1 MDNKREIQKVWSAE
15 QEILDVIHKVCL
27 ENNLRYSLAYGT
39 LIGAV
44 RHKGFIPWDD
54 DIDIM
59 MPREDY
65 EKLLQIWSQSVPNNY
80 ILQDYHTD
88 NDYTNNFAKIRKDH
102 TTFLQTEDERSKKYH
117 KGIFVDIF
125 PGDRMPTN
133 FFLQKIQYIFF
144 AINLL
149 YSRGYRSGSKG
160 VIGIIERI
168 LLLVPKRY
176 YFKLR
181 DKAESIMKYWNNQN
195 GEYIFANTIREC
207 KKLYPDNMFD
217 NLQNIEFNGKSYYSV
232 KDIDK
237 ILCIKYG
244 NYMQLPPE
252 NERIWKHHPII
263 VDFEHNY
270 EELGECND
278 EC

>member
-1 MDNKREIQKVWSAE
+1 MEDNKREIQKVWDVE
-15 QEILDVIHKVCL
+15 QEILDVVHNVCL
-27 ENNLRYSLAYGT
+27 ENDLKYSLAYGT

-65 EKLLQIWSQSVPNNY
+65 EKLLQIWSRSAPKDY
-80 ILQDYHTD
+80 ILQNYHT
-88 NDYTNNFAKIRKDH
+88 NSDYTNNFAKIRKNH
-102 TTFLQTEDERSKKYH
+102 TTFLQSKDERNKKYH

-160 VIGIIERI
+160 VIGIIERT

-181 DKAESIMKYWNNQN
+181 DKTEAIMKYWNNQN
-195 GEYIFANTIREC
+195 GEYIFANTIQEC
-207 KKLYPDNMFD
+207 KKLYPGNMFD
-217 NLQNIEFNGKSYYSV
+217 NLQNIEFNGKSYYAV

-237 ILCIKYG
+237 VLCIKYG
-244 NYMQLPPE
+244 NYMQLPPK
-252 NERIWKHHPII
+252 NERMWKHHPII
-263 VDFEHNY
+263 IDFEHNY
-270 EELGECND
+270 EELGE
-278 EC
+278 